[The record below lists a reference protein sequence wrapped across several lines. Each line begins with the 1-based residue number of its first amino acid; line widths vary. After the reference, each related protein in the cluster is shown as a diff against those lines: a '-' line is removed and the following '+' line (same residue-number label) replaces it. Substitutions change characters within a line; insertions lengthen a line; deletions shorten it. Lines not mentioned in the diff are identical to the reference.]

1 MTAYEMRISDWS
13 SDVCSSD
20 LLGPGMAHFLI
31 QREQRLTAFG
41 TLGFAPQLHRGQLR
55 IGFGNR
61 QAGSRTAAQRHRHR
75 HHQTLIIERFQATHS
90 DTYNDVG
97 RGAGYSDP
105 HPPRPGV
112 GPSQLVAWR

>member
-20 LLGPGMAHFLI
+20 VLGPGMAHFLI

-61 QAGSRTAAQRHRHR
+61 QAGSRTAAQRPRHR
-75 HHQTLIIERFQATHS
+75 HHQTLINDRFQATPA
-90 DTYNDVG
+90 DTYTDVVS
-97 RGAGYSDP
+97 GAGSRAPPPP
-105 HPPRPGV
+105 HHGG
-112 GPSQLVAWR
+112 GPLQGSPF